1 MTDYSIFQKS
11 AWHMGN
17 LEKCPKW
24 VLSPSFFSGNMSKM
38 IPGFLLKKLV
48 PPMMD
53 TGGGAGKVPLAHGL
67 IHYIHANQHKLS
79 ANALC
84 LQSVS

>member
-1 MTDYSIFQKS
+1 
-11 AWHMGN
+11 MGN

-67 IHYIHANQHKLS
+67 YHFLLDPQI
-79 ANALC
+79 
-84 LQSVS
+84 VSDISEILTV